1 MHAARSDRK
10 LREVNEDLVDLIRQA
25 KNVKAERK
33 DAYRLGFGIPRES
46 FKNIVFKMI
55 EHGIHGKLFEQLKTI
70 KDDEDKKTLL
80 HAISRQGTQQ

>member
-1 MHAARSDRK
+1 MHTARTDRK
-10 LREVNEDLVDLIRQA
+10 LREVKDDLTDLISQA
-25 KNVKAERK
+25 KSIKSDRK

-55 EHGIHGKLFEQLKTI
+55 EHGIHGNLFEQLKTI